1 MPNGG
6 GTEDRVRATLVGA
19 FVLNHELNSGKRL
32 PPGGRVYD
40 IDPVSSGGSGQ
51 VPKLGFRVVS
61 AAFNGLS
68 SSERT
73 SLVHEALL
81 EGALNGPLHG
91 ASIQPTGGADGT
103 FDVFPPATTLGVH
116 HAVEIDA
123 RTHDEVGEGEP
134 PQPGG
139 GQVPS
144 ESPIAPAPANR
155 REVRPTDRR
164 RLSSRHRGAPQ
175 QRKDLPPERSEDRR
189 PSPSTP
195 SGDETILFRHHHVL
209 WTAPIVLLVI
219 AILPLP
225 YAYYTFLRLSV
236 CAVSAYLAYQH
247 FLYQDSVDRW
257 VVLLGAV
264 ALLYNP
270 FVPIYLTR
278 EIWIVLNLIAAT
290 TFVLHLVVLKRHL
303 RSSDS

>member
-19 FVLNHELNSGKRL
+19 FVLNHELSSGKRL

-91 ASIQPTGGADGT
+91 ASIQPTGRSDGT

-139 GQVPS
+139 GQVPF
-144 ESPIAPAPANR
+144 ESPIAPSPANR
-155 REVRPTDRR
+155 REVKPTDRR
-164 RLSSRHRGAPQ
+164 RLGSRYRGAPQ
-175 QRKDLPPERSEDRR
+175 QR
-189 PSPSTP
+189 T
-195 SGDETILFRHHHVL
+195 
-209 WTAPIVLLVI
+209 
-219 AILPLP
+219 
-225 YAYYTFLRLSV
+225 V

-247 FLYQDSVDRW
+247 FVYQDSVDRW

-290 TFVLHLVVLKRHL
+290 AFVLHFVALKRHL
-303 RSSDS
+303 RNSDS

>member
-6 GTEDRVRATLVGA
+6 GTEDRVRAALVGA
-19 FVLNHELNSGKRL
+19 FVLNHELSSGKRF

-40 IDPVSSGGSGQ
+40 TDPVSSGGVGQ
-51 VPKLGFRVVS
+51 VPQLRFRVVS
-61 AAFNGLS
+61 AAFDGLS
-68 SSERT
+68 SSERA

-81 EGALNGPLHG
+81 DGALNGPLHG
-91 ASIQPTGGADGT
+91 ASIQPTGRSDGT

-134 PQPGG
+134 PQPDGR
-139 GQVPS
+139 QVPP

-155 REVRPTDRR
+155 RKVEPTDRR
-164 RLSSRHRGAPQ
+164 RLSSRHPGAT
-175 QRKDLPPERSEDRR
+175 RRREDLPPAGSEGRR
-189 PSPSTP
+189 LSPSAR
-195 SGDETILFRHHHVL
+195 SGDETILFRHHQIL
-209 WTAPIVLLVI
+209 WTAPAVFLVI

-225 YAYYTFLRLSV
+225 YAYYTFLRLFV
-236 CAVSAYLAYQH
+236 CVVGAYLAYQQYV
-247 FLYQDSVDRW
+247 YQDSVDRW
-257 VVLLGAV
+257 VVVLGAV

-270 FVPIYLTR
+270 LVPIYLTR

-290 TFVLHLVVLKRHL
+290 TFVLHLVALKRNL
-303 RSSDS
+303 RNSDS